1 MIDNHNQMIS
11 CANNIIIC
19 CIRITQKK
27 DSISDRFRDHGM
39 HRNQDPILLKTQIPK
54 NTLGM
59 TQINKYWY
67 YEIEIGFNIN
77 NLPKNNRSN
86 SNLYGDNGYLVEN
99 MYGIWSLLY
108 ELYMHKNLYM
118 EFTGTSNNPSIS
130 CNELI
135 LECSRQTSIN
145 EYGTV
150 FANIVNNNKYEI
162 LSIGYNISDNNIFI
176 HYISWTGSIL
186 ILSILLL
193 CIGALIFVSK
203 SNTTKKIILFL
214 HNIIL

>member
-11 CANNIIIC
+11 CAGNIIIC
-19 CIRITQKK
+19 CIRIMQKK
-27 DSISDRFRDHGM
+27 DSINNSFREHGM
-39 HRNQDPILLKTQIPK
+39 HSTYTQYYQRTKIQK

-59 TQINKYWY
+59 TEINKYWY
-67 YEIEIGFNIN
+67 YKTEIGININ

-108 ELYMHKNLYM
+108 AVYMHNLYM
-118 EFTGTSNNPSIS
+118 EITEKSNNRLIS